1 MVADIDPLTTVPT
14 RARRD
19 ASVPC
24 PPMPSPDVPRRKR
37 VRMDYDERRRLIL
50 DAASSLFLQRPY
62 SQVSI
67 SDIAEAA
74 GVAKGL
80 LHHYFDSKRDLYLEV
95 VRDVS
100 RLPMPVGGA
109 DPTWAAAIDALLGF
123 VSDNRELWLNSITLG
138 GAEGDDEVAS
148 ILDDS
153 REVLAEQT
161 IEALGLDD
169 TPVVRA
175 LVRGYGGLVQEVTR
189 EWLDRGRLTEVQAR
203 EILVRA
209 LPLLLERVLPEL
221 RP

>member
-1 MVADIDPLTTVPT
+1 MATTDG
-14 RARRD
+14 A
-19 ASVPC
+19 
-24 PPMPSPDVPRRKR
+24 RRKR

-50 DAASSLFLQRPY
+50 DAARQLFLRRPY

-67 SDIAEAA
+67 SDIADAA

-80 LHHYFDSKRDLYLEV
+80 LHHYFGSKRDLYLEV
-95 VRDVS
+95 VREVTQVPPPS
-100 RLPMPVGGA
+100 GSTLESGQQL
-109 DPTWAAAIDALLGF
+109 AALGIAIDALLGYA
-123 VSDNRELWLNSITLG
+123 SANRDLWLNAT
-138 GAEGDDEVAS
+138 AVGDDEVAS

-153 REVLAEQT
+153 REVLTEQ
-161 IEALGLDD
+161 IISGLGLDD

-189 EWLDRGRLTEVQAR
+189 EWLDRGRLTEAQAR
-203 EILVRA
+203 EVLVRT

>member
-1 MVADIDPLTTVPT
+1 MAGADG
-14 RARRD
+14 A
-19 ASVPC
+19 
-24 PPMPSPDVPRRKR
+24 RKR
-37 VRMDYDERRRLIL
+37 VRMDHEARRGQIL
-50 DAASSLFLQRPY
+50 DAATGLFLRRPY
-62 SQVSI
+62 SEVSV

-95 VRDVS
+95 VRAVS
-100 RLPMPVGGA
+100 SVPLPVGAPGA
-109 DPTWAAAIDALLGF
+109 PGEDPTWAAAIDALLAF
-123 VSDNRELWLNSITLG
+123 VAGNRELWLHATTV
-138 GAEGDDEVAS
+138 GDGEVAS
-148 ILDDS
+148 IVDDS

-189 EWLDRGRLTEVQAR
+189 EWLDRGRLTEAQAR
-203 EILVRA
+203 EVLVRT

>member
-1 MVADIDPLTTVPT
+1 MAG
-14 RARRD
+14 A
-19 ASVPC
+19 AGA
-24 PPMPSPDVPRRKR
+24 RKR
-37 VRMDYDERRRLIL
+37 VRMDHEERRKQIL
-50 DAASSLFLQRPY
+50 DAATALFLRRPY
-62 SQVSI
+62 SQVSV

-100 RLPMPVGGA
+100 SIPLPVGAPASPGE
-109 DPTWAAAIDALLGF
+109 DPAWAAAIDALLAF
-123 VSDNRELWLNSITLG
+123 VSENRELWLRATTV
-138 GAEGDDEVAS
+138 GDDEVAS
-148 ILDDS
+148 IVDDS

-189 EWLDRGRLTEVQAR
+189 EWLDRGRLTEAQAR
-203 EILVRA
+203 EVLVRT
-209 LPLLLERVLPEL
+209 LPLLLERVLPDL

>member
-1 MVADIDPLTTVPT
+1 MAAPEG
-14 RARRD
+14 
-19 ASVPC
+19 S
-24 PPMPSPDVPRRKR
+24 RKR

-50 DAASSLFLQRPY
+50 DAASGLFLRRPY
-62 SQVSI
+62 SDVSV
-67 SDIAEAA
+67 SDIADAA

-80 LHHYFDSKRDLYLEV
+80 LHHYFGSKRDLYLEV
-95 VRDVS
+95 VRDVA
-100 RLPMPVGGA
+100 RLPLPVGAPPTEGD
-109 DPTWAAAIDALLGF
+109 DPTWAVAVDALLGF
-123 VSDNRELWLNSITLG
+123 IADNRELWLNAT
-138 GAEGDDEVAS
+138 AVGDDEVAS
-148 ILDDS
+148 IVDDS

-189 EWLDRGRLTEVQAR
+189 EWLDRGRLSQDQAR
-203 EILVRA
+203 EVLVRT

>member
-1 MVADIDPLTTVPT
+1 MAGADG
-14 RARRD
+14 A
-19 ASVPC
+19 
-24 PPMPSPDVPRRKR
+24 RKR
-37 VRMDYDERRRLIL
+37 VRMDHEERRGQIL
-50 DAASSLFLQRPY
+50 DAATGLFLRRPY
-62 SQVSI
+62 SQVSV

-100 RLPMPVGGA
+100 RVPLPVGAPAAQGE
-109 DPTWAAAIDALLGF
+109 DPTWAAAIDALLTF
-123 VSDNRELWLNSITLG
+123 VSENRELWLHATTV
-138 GAEGDDEVAS
+138 GDDEVAS
-148 ILDDS
+148 IVDGS

-189 EWLDRGRLTEVQAR
+189 EWLDRGRLTEAQAR
-203 EILVRA
+203 EVLVRT

>member
-1 MVADIDPLTTVPT
+1 MAGADGAP
-14 RARRD
+14 
-19 ASVPC
+19 
-24 PPMPSPDVPRRKR
+24 KR
-37 VRMDYDERRRLIL
+37 VRMDHEERRGQIL
-50 DAASSLFLQRPY
+50 DAATGLFLRRPY
-62 SQVSI
+62 SEVSV

-100 RLPMPVGGA
+100 RIPLPVGAPATPGE
-109 DPTWAAAIDALLGF
+109 DPTWAAAIDALLAF
-123 VSDNRELWLNSITLG
+123 ASENQELWLRAT
-138 GAEGDDEVAS
+138 AVGDDEVAS
-148 ILDDS
+148 IVDDS

-175 LVRGYGGLVQEVTR
+175 VVRGYGGLVQEVMR
-189 EWLDRGRLTEVQAR
+189 EWLDRGRLTEAQAR
-203 EILVRA
+203 EVLVRA

>member
-1 MVADIDPLTTVPT
+1 MAAPGG
-14 RARRD
+14 A
-19 ASVPC
+19 
-24 PPMPSPDVPRRKR
+24 RKR
-37 VRMDYDERRRLIL
+37 VRMDHEERRGQIL
-50 DAASSLFLQRPY
+50 DAAAGLFLRRPY
-62 SQVSI
+62 SEVSV

-95 VRDVS
+95 VRDVTS
-100 RLPMPVGGA
+100 VPPPVDPAVA
-109 DPTWAAAIDALLGF
+109 DGDHPTWAAVIDALLGF
-123 VSDNRELWLNSITLG
+123 ASDNRDLWLRAITV
-138 GAEGDDEVAS
+138 GDDEVAS
-148 ILDDS
+148 IVDDS

-189 EWLDRGRLTEVQAR
+189 EWLERGRLSEDQAR
-203 EILVRA
+203 EVLVRA
-209 LPLLLERVLPEL
+209 LPLLLERVLPDL

>member
-1 MVADIDPLTTVPT
+1 MAG
-14 RARRD
+14 A
-19 ASVPC
+19 AGA
-24 PPMPSPDVPRRKR
+24 RKR
-37 VRMDYDERRRLIL
+37 VRMDHDERRRQIL
-50 DAASSLFLQRPY
+50 AAATTLFLERPY
-62 SQVSI
+62 SEVSV

-100 RLPMPVGGA
+100 RIPLPVGAPAGDGG
-109 DPTWAAAIDALLGF
+109 DPTWAAAIDALLAFASG
-123 VSDNRELWLNSITLG
+123 NRELWLRATTV
-138 GAEGDDEVAS
+138 GDDEVAS
-148 ILDDS
+148 IVDDS

-189 EWLDRGRLTEVQAR
+189 EWLDRGRLTEAQAR
-203 EILVRA
+203 EVLVRA

>member
-1 MVADIDPLTTVPT
+1 
-14 RARRD
+14 
-19 ASVPC
+19 
-24 PPMPSPDVPRRKR
+24 
-37 VRMDYDERRRLIL
+37 MDHEERRRQIL
-50 DAASSLFLQRPY
+50 DAATGLFLRRPY
-62 SQVSI
+62 SEVSV

-80 LHHYFDSKRDLYLEV
+80 LHHYFGSKRDLYLEV

-100 RLPMPVGGA
+100 RVPLPAGRSVGEGHDLA
-109 DPTWAAAIDALLGF
+109 ALGAAIDALLRF
-123 VSDNRELWLNSITLG
+123 ASANRTLWLHAT
-138 GAEGDDEVAS
+138 AVGDGEVAS
-148 ILDDS
+148 IVDDS
-153 REVLAEQT
+153 SEVLTEQT

-189 EWLDRGRLTEVQAR
+189 EWLDRGRLTEAQAR
-203 EILVRA
+203 EVLVRA